1 MEETVN
7 LIGADCLRRQPD
19 LRHAGRNSPPDASA
33 FVQRAWCGRL
43 AITALAFLTMQ
54 TPGLAAEGHA
64 SLDGAALGPI
74 WALPFVGILLSIA
87 LAPLLAAKFWHHHF
101 GKVAAFWALTFIV
114 PFAASHASGVVA
126 SEMTHAIL
134 LDYVPFVILLTA
146 LFTISG
152 GILVT
157 GNLHGSPRLNTT
169 FLAIGTFLAS
179 VIGTTGASMVLIRPL
194 LRANDGRRHNVHVVV
209 FFIFL
214 VSNIG
219 GSLTPLGDPP
229 LFLGYLRGVSFFW
242 TASHMLAE
250 MGFAVLIL
258 LALFWLVDS
267 YLYKGDHDFRGVID
281 PTPDTIRIGI
291 TGKINFIL
299 LLVVVGAVLISGSWK
314 PGISLPVFGLQLEL
328 QNIVRDLILIG
339 AAIASLFLTPA
350 GLREKNGFEWG
361 PMLEVGKLFAA
372 IFVTIIPV
380 IAMLKAAE
388 NGAFAPLVAL
398 VTSPDGAPIDA
409 MYFWMTGIL
418 SSFLDNAP
426 TYLVFFNLA
435 GGDPAELMGPLA
447 RTLVAISCGAVFMGA
462 NSYIGNAP
470 NFMVKAIAENAGVKM
485 PSFFGYM
492 AWSIGILVPV
502 FVLVTFV
509 FFRA

>member
-1 MEETVN
+1 MEEIVT
-7 LIGADCLRRQPD
+7 LIGADCLRRYRD
-19 LRHAGRNSPPDASA
+19 LQHAGRHSPSDANA
-33 FVQRAWCGRL
+33 FARKTWCRRL
-43 AITALAFLTMQ
+43 AVGGLTYLAIQSPAF
-54 TPGLAAEGHA
+54 AAEGHA
-64 SLDGAALGPI
+64 SLNGGELGPI

-87 LAPLLAAKFWHHHF
+87 LAPLLAPTFWHHHF
-101 GKVAAFWALTFIV
+101 GKVAAFWALAFIV
-114 PFAASHASGVVA
+114 PFAATHASGVVA

-157 GNLHGSPRLNTT
+157 GNLHGSPRLNTAL
-169 FLAIGTFLAS
+169 LAVGTLLAS
-179 VIGTTGASMVLIRPL
+179 VIGTTGASMVLIRPV
-194 LRANDGRRHNVHVVV
+194 LRANDGRRNNIHVVI

-258 LALFWLVDS
+258 LTLFWLLDS
-267 YLYKGDHDFRGVID
+267 YLYRGDKDFQGVND
-281 PTPDTIRIGI
+281 PTPDTKQIGI

-299 LLVVVGAVLISGSWK
+299 LLVVVGAVLVSGSWK

-328 QNIVRDLILIG
+328 QNIVRDLILI
-339 AAIASLFLTPA
+339 AAAFASLFLTPA

-398 VTSPDGAPIDA
+398 VTTPEGAPIDA

-435 GGDPAELMGPLA
+435 GGDPVELMGPLA

-470 NFMVKAIAENAGVKM
+470 NFMVKAIAESAGVKM

-492 AWSIGILVPV
+492 AWSVGILVPV
-502 FVLVTFV
+502 FILVTLV
-509 FFRA
+509 FFRT

>member
-1 MEETVN
+1 MT
-7 LIGADCLRRQPD
+7 LIGKICSAANPASRKMFLPI
-19 LRHAGRNSPPDASA
+19 LRHSSLVRYVSVATLAQMLFLPSVPA
-33 FVQRAWCGRL
+33 F
-43 AITALAFLTMQ
+43 
-54 TPGLAAEGHA
+54 AADSHA
-64 SLDGAALGPI
+64 ALDGSALGPI

-87 LAPLLAAKFWHHHF
+87 LAPLLAPGFWHHHF
-101 GKVAAFWALTFIV
+101 GKVAAFWALAFIL
-114 PFAASHASGVVA
+114 PFGATHAADTVA
-126 SEMTHAIL
+126 SELTHAVL

-146 LFTISG
+146 LFTIAG

-157 GNLHGSPRLNTT
+157 GNLHGSPRLNVTL
-169 FLAIGTFLAS
+169 LAIGTLLAS

-250 MGFAVLIL
+250 MGFTVLVL
-258 LALFWLVDS
+258 LALFWLIDT
-267 YLYKGDHDFRGVID
+267 YLYKGDDDFRGVVD
-281 PTPDTIRIGI
+281 PTPDTKGVSVS
-291 TGKINFIL
+291 GKINFAL
-299 LLVVVGAVLISGSWK
+299 LLVVVAAVLLSGSWK
-314 PGISLPVFGLQLEL
+314 PGISFPVFGLRVEL
-328 QNIVRDLILIG
+328 QNIVRDLILI
-339 AAIASLFLTPA
+339 AAAVSSLLLTPS
-350 GLREKNGFEWG
+350 GLREENGFEWG

-398 VTSPDGAPIDA
+398 VTSPEGAPIDA

-435 GGDPAELMGPLA
+435 GGDPVELMGPLA

-492 AWSIGILVPV
+492 AWSVGILVPV
-502 FVLVTFV
+502 FVMVTLI
-509 FFRA
+509 FFRL

>member
-1 MEETVN
+1 MYSVVDDSSGVN
-7 LIGADCLRRQPD
+7 PISGLVSPSNSIRPAFLLFPQRTQKLIAATLGFLALPD
-19 LRHAGRNSPPDASA
+19 LASS
-33 FVQRAWCGRL
+33 
-43 AITALAFLTMQ
+43 
-54 TPGLAAEGHA
+54 AE
-64 SLDGAALGPI
+64 SQMNLDGSVLGPI

-87 LAPLLAAKFWHHHF
+87 LLPLLAAHFWHRHF
-101 GKVAAFWALTFIV
+101 GKVAAFWALAFIL
-114 PFAASHASGVVA
+114 PFAATHASGTVA

-134 LDYVPFVILLTA
+134 LDYVPFVILLTS
-146 LFTISG
+146 LFTIAG

-169 FLAIGTFLAS
+169 FLAIGTLLAS

-229 LFLGYLRGVSFFW
+229 LFLGYLRGVGFFW
-242 TASHMLAE
+242 TTANMLAE

-258 LALFWLVDS
+258 LALFWFLDS
-267 YLYKGDHDFRGVID
+267 YLYQGDEDFRGVLD
-281 PTPDTIRIGI
+281 PTPDTPRIG
-291 TGKINFIL
+291 TSGKVNFAL
-299 LLVVVGAVLISGSWK
+299 LAVVIGAVLLSGSWN
-314 PGISLPVFGLQLEL
+314 PEVSFPVFGLHLEL
-328 QNIVRDLILIG
+328 QNIVRDLILI
-339 AAIASLFLTPA
+339 AAAVASLILTPS
-350 GLREKNGFEWG
+350 GLRDKNGFEWG

-372 IFVTIIPV
+372 IFITIIPV

-388 NGAFAPLVAL
+388 NGAFALLVAL
-398 VTSPDGAPIDA
+398 VTSPDGAPINS
-409 MYFWMTGIL
+409 MYFWMTGLL

-470 NFMVKAIAENAGVKM
+470 NFMVKAIAESSGVKM

-492 AWSIGILVPV
+492 FWSVGILVPV
-502 FVLVTFV
+502 FILVTLV
-509 FFRA
+509 FFRT

>member
-1 MEETVN
+1 MF
-7 LIGADCLRRQPD
+7 LIGADRSRIIPD
-19 LRHAGRNSPPDASA
+19 LLRARPGAPPHANAVLQMRTK
-33 FVQRAWCGRL
+33 L
-43 AITALAFLTMQ
+43 AAVTLGFLAMQ
-54 TPGLAAEGHA
+54 TPARAAEGHV
-64 SLDGAALGPI
+64 SLDGAALGPF

-87 LAPLLAAKFWHHHF
+87 LAPLLAPKFWHHHF
-101 GKVAAFWALTFIV
+101 GKLAAFWALAFIL
-114 PFAASHASGVVA
+114 PFAATHASGIVA

-157 GNLHGSPRLNTT
+157 GNLHGSPRLNTSL
-169 FLAIGTFLAS
+169 LAVGTLLAS

-194 LRANDGRRHNVHVVV
+194 LRANDGRRHNVHVVI

-242 TASHMLAE
+242 TASHTLAE
-250 MGFAVLIL
+250 MGFAVVIL
-258 LALFWLVDS
+258 LTLFWLLDN
-267 YLYKGDHDFRGVID
+267 YLYRGDKDFQGVID
-281 PTPDTIRIGI
+281 PTPDTKQVGVS
-291 TGKINFIL
+291 GKINFVL
-299 LLVVVGAVLISGSWK
+299 LLVVVGAVLVSGSWK

-328 QNIVRDLILIG
+328 QNIVRDLILIA

-398 VTSPDGAPIDA
+398 VTTPDGAPIDA

-435 GGDPAELMGPLA
+435 GGDPVELMGPLA

-470 NFMVKAIAENAGVKM
+470 NFMVKAIAESAGVKM

-492 AWSIGILVPV
+492 AWSVGILVPV
-502 FVLVTFV
+502 FILVTLV
-509 FFRA
+509 FFRT